1 MVPLVV
7 VGDAG
12 ALAVALKFLRRTR
25 RIGIHSTSRKEQVN
39 ENRGGHHFYAED
51 GLWIDGTPSAMR

>member
-1 MVPLVV
+1 
-7 VGDAG
+7 
-12 ALAVALKFLRRTR
+12 
-25 RIGIHSTSRKEQVN
+25 VN